1 MAEAI
6 RNANDKVEEKVNK
19 YEDRTLNWDNKNSKE
34 FRKAKEEVQEK
45 AEEEKKEQ
53 EEKEK

>member
-6 RNANDKVEEKVNK
+6 RNANGNVEEKINK

-53 EEKEK
+53 EDKEK